1 MKSNAQRAHAAHGLS
16 IWLDGLRRGT
26 LASGEFARLI
36 REGVR
41 GAVIDARVT
50 EQAISGATDYD
61 DGLRRLVGEGAS
73 VQQIQHTFFLED
85 AREAADALRPV
96 FEQSKESDGYVSCP
110 LPGAPRDTESML
122 SAATELFKAARREN
136 LLVQIPATPGGVRA
150 CELLAAEG
158 ISVHM
163 TLVFDVE
170 RAEHVAFAFRQ
181 GFAKL
186 KHNRARLWLGPTINR
201 LDAEIDRQLK
211 ELIQRGGDEAS
222 LEGLLGKAGVAT
234 ARQLLDQIQS
244 WPEAQGDA
252 PWIRLLV
259 HGTATTDPHQP
270 SDLYSNALLGPL
282 VRSQSFADFS
292 AFQDLNEL
300 SAPISEQ
307 RDPGPVLTALSR
319 AGVQL
324 ENVGSELRSSLSH
337 EQARADEQLHRVIM
351 ARREA
356 LLEQAPERQ
365 RLSLGDA
372 PRPVVEALKSLG
384 RQQAPSRLW
393 SVDPTL
399 FTSDPAQ
406 EASIRSRLGWLQSPA
421 RMRAHLD
428 DLSSFSREM
437 YRAGFRRALLL
448 GMGGSSLCPEVLA
461 STYGSTPGFLELRIL
476 DSTDPDA
483 VNHAAEWADL
493 EQTLFIVASKSG
505 ATIEVRSF
513 EAYFFERC
521 KERFGDEAGTRFIA
535 ITDPGTSLVELARQR
550 GYIRVF
556 ENDPNIGGRYSAV
569 SFFGLVPAALIG
581 ADLEALVGDAER
593 MAVGCAPV
601 VPSDDNPGLR
611 LGAFIAGLAK
621 NGRDKLTLICSPE
634 VQGLGSWVEQLVAES
649 TGKQGR
655 GVVPV
660 DLEPLG
666 APDTYGDDRA
676 FIYVRFG
683 GRAQSP
689 LDLEVEQL
697 VTAGHPVARIG
708 MLAQHDLGGEFFRW
722 EIATAFAG
730 ALLGVNPFDEP
741 NVTEAKQETAKL
753 IGQFEANHE
762 LTPTAAHSPDSEAL
776 ALTLDG
782 LQPGDYLVLSAYF
795 ERTPERDALFAKI
808 RERLRAQYRVATTLG
823 YGPRF
828 LHSTGQ
834 LHKGGPDS
842 GVFIVLTR
850 DRSVDLSIPGKTY
863 SFGVLRDA
871 QAFGDLAVLERK
883 QRRACHV
890 TLGSNVDVGLEQLLS
905 ALG

>member
-61 DGLRRLVGEGAS
+61 DALRRLVGEGAS
-73 VQQIQHTFFLED
+73 VQQIQHTFLVED

-122 SAATELFKAARREN
+122 SAASELFKAVRREN
-136 LLVQIPATPGGVRA
+136 LLVQIPATPGGMRA
-150 CELLAAEG
+150 CELLAEEG
-158 ISVHM
+158 ISIHM

-186 KHNRARLWLGPTINR
+186 KHNRARLWLGPTLNR

-211 ELIQRGGDEAS
+211 ELVQRGGDEAT
-222 LEGLLGKAGVAT
+222 LEGLLGKAGIAS

-259 HGTATTDPHQP
+259 QGTATTDPHQP
-270 SDLYSNALLGPL
+270 SDLYASALLGPL
-282 VRSQSFADFS
+282 VRTQSFADFS
-292 AFQDLNEL
+292 AFQDLTEL
-300 SAPISEQ
+300 AAPLAQQ
-307 RDPGPVLTALSR
+307 RDPKPVLSALTR
-319 AGVQL
+319 TGINL
-324 ENVGSELRSSLSH
+324 ENVGSELRSNLSH
-337 EQARADEQLHRVIM
+337 DQGRADEQLQVVIM

-372 PRPVVEALKSLG
+372 PRAVVEALKSLG

-399 FTSDPAQ
+399 FTTDAAH
-406 EASIRSRLGWLQSPA
+406 EASIRSRLGWLHSPA

-461 STYGSTPGFLELRIL
+461 ATYGSTPGFLELRTL

-483 VNHAAEWADL
+483 VNHAADWADL
-493 EQTLFIVASKSG
+493 DQTLFIVASKSG
-505 ATIEVRSF
+505 STLEVRSF

-521 KERFGDEAGTRFIA
+521 RERFGDSAGSRFIA
-535 ITDPGTSLVELARQR
+535 ITDPGTPLVELAKQR
-550 GYIRVF
+550 GYARVF
-556 ENDPNIGGRYSAV
+556 ENDPNIGGRYSAM

-611 LGAFIAGLAK
+611 LGAFMAGLAK

-634 VQGLGSWVEQLVAES
+634 VQGLGSWIEQLVAES

-655 GVVPV
+655 GVIPV

-676 FIYVRFG
+676 FVYVRYG
-683 GRAQSP
+683 GRNQSP
-689 LDLEVEQL
+689 LDLEVDQL

-708 MLAQHDLGGEFFRW
+708 MLAQHDLGGEFFRR
-722 EIATAFAG
+722 EIATASTG
-730 ALLGVNPFDEP
+730 PLLGVNPFDEP

-753 IGQFEANHE
+753 IAEFEATHE
-762 LTPTAAHSPDSEAL
+762 LAAPPAHAPDSEAL
-776 ALTLDG
+776 AQTLDC
-782 LQPGDYLVLSAYF
+782 LRPGDYLVLSAYF
-795 ERTPERDALFAKI
+795 ERTPERDAIFSTI
-808 RERLRAQYRVATTLG
+808 RERLRTQYRVATTLG

-834 LHKGGPDS
+834 LHIGGPGS
-842 GVFIVLTR
+842 GVFVVLTR

-863 SFGVLRDA
+863 SFGTLRDA

-890 TLGSNVDVGLEQLLS
+890 GLGGDVDAGLTRLLS